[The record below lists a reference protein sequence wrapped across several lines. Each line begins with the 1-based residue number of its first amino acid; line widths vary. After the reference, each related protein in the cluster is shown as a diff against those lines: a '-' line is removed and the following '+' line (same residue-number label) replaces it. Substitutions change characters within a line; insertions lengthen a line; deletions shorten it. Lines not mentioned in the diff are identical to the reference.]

1 MSLQTAA
8 QPKTQN
14 HDPDHAM
21 THGAIRNT
29 LIRAHPL
36 LLHCRKAKTT
46 QCQIFAASLGDVDRA
61 IQAATP
67 LNDVDPLTILPPK
80 YHDLVDVFSR
90 NNANKLP
97 PHRPYDHKI
106 ILQEGKLPP
115 VCLLYSMS
123 HEELKALRKFLDEN
137 LEKGFICA
145 STSPVVSPVLFVKK
159 LYGDLRLCV
168 DYRKLNAVTVK
179 DQYPIPLIKEN
190 LD

>member
-67 LNDVDPLTILPPK
+67 LNDVDPLTILSPE
-80 YHDLVDVFSR
+80 YHDVVDFFSR
-90 NNANKLP
+90 SNANKLT
-97 PHRPYDHKI
+97 PHRLYEHKI
-106 ILQEGKLPP
+106 ILQE
-115 VCLLYSMS
+115 
-123 HEELKALRKFLDEN
+123 
-137 LEKGFICA
+137 
-145 STSPVVSPVLFVKK
+145 
-159 LYGDLRLCV
+159 
-168 DYRKLNAVTVK
+168 
-179 DQYPIPLIKEN
+179 
-190 LD
+190 